1 MRLFNYNIHFS
12 KSSPKPP
19 VTTQSAW
26 ELRPRDGQG
35 PYTSY
40 FSNFIARKVEPSF
53 YEFLREAIPII
64 DGAINRLVV
73 LDGHIEVVGDNE
85 SLVEEIKEW
94 VYNVKVN
101 DIQKGLQSFHQNFT
115 NEAFEQGFA
124 LGEFVTDRKRT
135 DIVGLRV
142 GDSKYI
148 RFKRSD
154 SGLDMYQK
162 ADNDPDWRP
171 LNPSNLLYFSIGNE
185 NQNPYGVALMRSC
198 EFVAKILATM
208 HNSLLNVWERFGD
221 PSFSI
226 VYKTS
231 RRDGNDLKERRNLI
245 REEFDQ
251 SIRAKREGKS
261 ADFIRAID
269 KDSDIDIKVIGAD
282 GQILELEVPARHV
295 VEQIIAKTGLPP
307 WSLGLQWSTT
317 ERLADNQA
325 ELLLADISTRQAA
338 KLPHFYNLIR
348 TLLLLRGR
356 TWKKG
361 DWKLEWAQ
369 VNLRD
374 VLKQAQARFMNA
386 QADMYYS
393 QMAGNAVE
401 AKVVP
406 PKPPAGKAL
415 PSTQNCSSAF
425 ALKLLP
431 LIQHSK
437 FNTQHC
443 AKELSR
449 ATPWPEL
456 DKIETEYENQLKSDW
471 STLKDRIFTI
481 LKLSDSASPLP
492 SPSPSVI
499 PANPRK
505 SSSGTGAGIQ
515 SLTKDP
521 DPLTLDTFT
530 FSDEQRAAIM
540 KALRDTIGAY
550 NPTDPNSPVRWYY
563 AQSYSLGLIQ
573 AAKLLGKERPILD
586 IIKNSETF
594 GNLCAEGFTLVKN
607 DATKMIVNRIMPEM
621 EAQILAGTNPRHVAA
636 RLESL
641 FRSQN
646 SDWERLARTE
656 MTMSAEKAKLDE
668 WTQWKVKKVEFVP
681 APDACPVCLAL
692 AGEYDIDKCPIPGRD
707 THPRDRC
714 SIRPAKSET

>member
-1 MRLFNYNIHFS
+1 MNLFGYNLSFNRAPFYVGFS
-12 KSSPKPP
+12 KAPARAARTS
-19 VTTQSAW
+19 QSDW

-35 PYTSY
+35 PYTAY
-40 FSNFIARKVEPSF
+40 FSNYIARKVEPSF

-73 LDGHIEVVGDNE
+73 LDGHLEVVGDNE
-85 SLVEEIKEW
+85 ALVEEIQEW
-94 VYNVKVN
+94 VYNVQVN
-101 DIQKGLQSFHQNFT
+101 DIQKGLQAFHQNFT

-124 LGEFVTDRKRT
+124 LGEFVTNSDRT

-148 RFKRSD
+148 RFKRSQT
-154 SGLDMYQK
+154 GLDMYQR
-162 ADNDPDWRP
+162 ADNDPDWRLLDP
-171 LNPSNLLYFSIGNE
+171 NNLLYFSIGNE
-185 NQNPYGVALMRSC
+185 NQNPYGVPLMRSC

-231 RRDGNDLKERRNLI
+231 RRDGNELDKRRNTI

-269 KDSDIDIKVIGAD
+269 KDSDIQIAVIGAD

-393 QMAGNAVE
+393 QMAGNTIEVTSKPTVPAKSSKSPSPLRGEGRDEGDYPHKRAHACHEGCKE
-401 AKVVP
+401 ANRP
-406 PKPPAGKAL
+406 
-415 PSTQNCSSAF
+415 
-425 ALKLLP
+425 
-431 LIQHSK
+431 
-437 FNTQHC
+437 
-443 AKELSR
+443 
-449 ATPWPEL
+449 TPWPEL
-456 DKIETEYENQLKSDW
+456 DKIEEEYEARLQSDF
-471 STLKDRIFTI
+471 SSLKDRIFTI
-481 LKLSDSASPLP
+481 LKLSTL
-492 SPSPSVI
+492 
-499 PANPRK
+499 
-505 SSSGTGAGIQ
+505 SGQQQA
-515 SLTKDP
+515 KDDAP
-521 DPLTLDTFT
+521 TIDTFT
-530 FSDEQRAAIM
+530 FTDEQRAAIM
-540 KALRDTIGAY
+540 KALREAIGIY
-550 NPTDPNSPVRWYY
+550 DPTDPNSPVRWYY

-573 AAKLLGKERPILD
+573 AAKLIGKERPILD
-586 IIKNSETF
+586 IIKNAEIYD
-594 GNLCAEGFTLVKN
+594 NLCAEGFTLMKN
-607 DATKMIVNRIMPEM
+607 NATKLIVNRIMPEM
-621 EAQILAGTNPRHVAA
+621 EAQMLSGMNPRHVAT

-641 FRSQN
+641 FGSQN

-656 MTMSAEKAKLDE
+656 MTMSAESAKLDE
-668 WTQWKVKKVEFVP
+668 WTQWGVKRVEFVP
-681 APDACPVCLAL
+681 APDACSICLAL

-714 SIRPAKSET
+714 SLRPAKSEV

>member
-1 MRLFNYNIHFS
+1 MNLFGYNIHFS
-12 KSSPKPP
+12 KAPAKA
-19 VTTQSAW
+19 VQTTQSDW
-26 ELRPRDGQG
+26 QLRPRDGQG

-40 FSNFIARKVEPSF
+40 FSNYIARKVDPSF

-73 LDGHIEVVGDNE
+73 LDGHLEVTGENE
-85 SLVEEIKEW
+85 ALVEEIQEW
-94 VYNVKVN
+94 VYNVPVN
-101 DIQKGLQSFHQNFT
+101 DIQKGLQAFHQNFT

-124 LGEFVTDRKRT
+124 LGEFVTDKKRT

-142 GDSKYI
+142 ADSKYI
-148 RFKRSD
+148 QFKRSQA
-154 SGLDMYQK
+154 GLDMYQRT
-162 ADNDPDWRP
+162 DNDPDWRL

-185 NQNPYGVALMRSC
+185 NQNPCGIPLMRSC
-198 EFVAKILATM
+198 EFVSKILATM

-231 RRDGNDLKERRNLI
+231 RRDGNDLKERRNTI
-245 REEFDQ
+245 QSEFDK

-261 ADFIRAID
+261 ADFVRAID
-269 KDSDIDIKVIGAD
+269 KDSDIQIAVIGAD

-393 QMAGNAVE
+393 QMAGNTIELTAKPGRAPKAAVSEEKRCGAHAFHEGCKE
-401 AKVVP
+401 A
-406 PKPPAGKAL
+406 
-415 PSTQNCSSAF
+415 
-425 ALKLLP
+425 
-431 LIQHSK
+431 
-437 FNTQHC
+437 
-443 AKELSR
+443 SR
-449 ATPWPEL
+449 PTPWPEL
-456 DKIETEYENQLKSDW
+456 DKVEQEYEDRLKADW
-471 STLKDRIFTI
+471 LILKERVLTI
-481 LKLSDSASPLP
+481 LKLSNHTTDLP
-492 SPSPSVI
+492 ALI
-499 PANPRK
+499 TAK
-505 SSSGTGAGIQ
+505 AGIEGL
-515 SLTKDP
+515 SKDP
-521 DPLTLDTFT
+521 IPTIDTFT
-530 FSDEQRAAIM
+530 FTDGQRVAIM
-540 KALRDTIGAY
+540 NALRETIGIY
-550 NPTDPNSPVRWYY
+550 DPSDPNSPVRWYY

-573 AAKLLGKERPILD
+573 AAKLIAKERPILD
-586 IIKNSETF
+586 IIKNAEIYD
-594 GNLCAEGFTLVKN
+594 NLCTEGFTLVKN
-607 DATKMIVNRIMPEM
+607 DATKLIANKIMPEM
-621 EAQILAGTNPRHVAA
+621 EAQVLAGTNSRHVAS
-636 RLESL
+636 RLESI
-641 FRSQN
+641 FGKQN

-656 MTMSAEKAKLDE
+656 MTMSAESAKIDE
-668 WTQWKVKKVEFVP
+668 WRQWKVTRVEFVP
-681 APDACPVCLAL
+681 APDACPICLAL
-692 AGEYDIDKCPIPGRD
+692 AGEYDINGCPIPGKD

-714 SIRPAKSET
+714 STHPTISET